1 MNNKNNV
8 KENMIPKLTLFI
20 NAKLRS
26 LGIKAGNEGYKLI
39 VKAVLI
45 KAIEDNENNFEKFE
59 VVYDKLS
66 STINRTPKQI
76 ADNIYYA
83 LNHRNNSMSK
93 ENFEKIFGYS
103 YDSKIFTNKE
113 FIEEFANIIRIK
125 TSIL

>member
-39 VKAVLI
+39 VKAILI
-45 KAIEDNENNFEKFE
+45 KAIEDDEDNFEKFE

-66 STINRTPKQI
+66 AIINRTPKQI

-83 LNHRNNSMSK
+83 LNHRNNSKSK

-125 TSIL
+125 TAIL

>member
-39 VKAVLI
+39 VKAILI
-45 KAIEDNENNFEKFE
+45 KAIEDDEDNFEKFE
-59 VVYDKLS
+59 VIYDKLS
-66 STINRTPKQI
+66 LKINRTPKQI

-83 LNHRNNSMSK
+83 CLL
-93 ENFEKIFGYS
+93 Y
-103 YDSKIFTNKE
+103 
-113 FIEEFANIIRIK
+113 
-125 TSIL
+125 TSPSPRD

>member
-1 MNNKNNV
+1 MNNQNNV

-20 NAKLRS
+20 NAKFRS

-39 VKAVLI
+39 VKAILI
-45 KAIEDNENNFEKFE
+45 KVIEDDEDNFEKFE
-59 VVYDKLS
+59 VIYDKLS
-66 STINRTPKQI
+66 SKINRTPKQI

-103 YDSKIFTNKE
+103 YDRKIFTNKE
-113 FIEEFANIIRIK
+113 FIEEFVNIIRIK
-125 TSIL
+125 TAIS

>member
-39 VKAVLI
+39 VKAILI
-45 KAIEDNENNFEKFE
+45 KAIEDDEDNFEKFE
-59 VVYDKLS
+59 VVYDKIS
-66 STINRTPKQI
+66 AIINRTPTQI

-83 LNHRNNSMSK
+83 LNHRNNSKSK

-125 TSIL
+125 TAIL

>member
-26 LGIKAGNEGYKLI
+26 LGIKSGNEGYKLI
-39 VKAVLI
+39 VKAILI
-45 KAIEDNENNFEKFE
+45 KAIEDDEDNFEKFE

-66 STINRTPKQI
+66 AIINRTPKQI

-83 LNHRNNSMSK
+83 LNHRNNSKSK

-125 TSIL
+125 TAIL

>member
-39 VKAVLI
+39 VKAILI
-45 KAIEDNENNFEKFE
+45 KAIEDDEDNFEKFE
-59 VVYDKLS
+59 VIYDKLS
-66 STINRTPKQI
+66 SKINRTPKQI

-113 FIEEFANIIRIK
+113 FIEEFVNIIRIK
-125 TSIL
+125 TTIS

>member
-1 MNNKNNV
+1 MNNQNNV
-8 KENMIPKLTLFI
+8 KKNMIPKLTLFI

-39 VKAVLI
+39 VKAILI
-45 KAIEDNENNFEKFE
+45 KAIEDDEDNFEKFE

-66 STINRTPKQI
+66 SKINRTPKQI

-83 LNHRNNSMSK
+83 LNHRNNSMAK

-113 FIEEFANIIRIK
+113 FIEEFVNIIRIK
-125 TSIL
+125 TAIL

>member
-1 MNNKNNV
+1 MNNQNNV

-39 VKAVLI
+39 VKAILI
-45 KAIEDNENNFEKFE
+45 KAIEDDEDNFEKFE
-59 VVYDKLS
+59 VIYDKLS
-66 STINRTPKQI
+66 SKINRTPKQI

-83 LNHRNNSMSK
+83 LNHRNNSMAK
-93 ENFEKIFGYS
+93 ENFERIFGYS

-113 FIEEFANIIRIK
+113 FIEEFVNIIRIK
-125 TSIL
+125 TAIS

>member
-39 VKAVLI
+39 VKAILI
-45 KAIEDNENNFEKFE
+45 KSIEEDDDNFEKFE
-59 VVYDKLS
+59 VIYDKLS
-66 STINRTPKQI
+66 SKINRTPKQI

-83 LNHRNNSMSK
+83 LNHRNNSMAK
-93 ENFEKIFGYS
+93 ENFERIFGYS

-113 FIEEFANIIRIK
+113 FIEEFVNIIRIK
-125 TSIL
+125 TAIL

>member
-39 VKAVLI
+39 VKAILI

-59 VVYDKLS
+59 VVYEKLS
-66 STINRTPKQI
+66 ATINRTPKQI

-83 LNHRNNSMSK
+83 LNHRNNTMSK

-125 TSIL
+125 TTIL